1 MPYFAHL
8 HLHTLYSVLDGA
20 SKIPALMQK
29 AAEFGMDAVAIT
41 DHGNMYGVM
50 EFVEAAAK
58 AGIKPIVGCEVYV
71 APKSRFEKTGREERS
86 SYHLIL
92 LAKNLQG
99 YHNLVKLC
107 SFSQRKEA
115 FYYKPRIDHS
125 LLEQYHEGI
134 IACSACLAGEIP
146 QSILSGQEEQL
157 KENIEFYHNLF
168 GEDYYFEVQSHGH
181 PEQSLVK

>member
-58 AGIKPIVGCEVYV
+58 AGIKPRRPRAG
-71 APKSRFEKTGREERS
+71 SRRRAGRN
-86 SYHLIL
+86 
-92 LAKNLQG
+92 A
-99 YHNLVKLC
+99 
-107 SFSQRKEA
+107 A
-115 FYYKPRIDHS
+115 
-125 LLEQYHEGI
+125 
-134 IACSACLAGEIP
+134 ATT
-146 QSILSGQEEQL
+146 
-157 KENIEFYHNLF
+157 
-168 GEDYYFEVQSHGH
+168 
-181 PEQSLVK
+181 